1 MEGEE
6 KKSRYMVIW
15 AEYNSNEHKDALDCG
30 VFEDSMGTPTMFRS
44 MGLARAKVLMQ
55 IKSYIE
61 PDDYE
66 SVEDW
71 EKALRACVW
80 RGYDDG
86 ELICEEHCGIET
98 VYRIVE
104 VS

>member
-1 MEGEE
+1 MEGEK
-6 KKSRYMVIW
+6 KKSSYMVIW
-15 AEYNSNEHKDALDCG
+15 AEHNGNEHKDALDCG
-30 VFEDSMGTPTMFRS
+30 VFEDSMGTPTMFGS
-44 MGLARAKVLMQ
+44 MGLARAKVLME

-66 SVEDW
+66 TVEDW
-71 EKALRACVW
+71 ERALRACVW
-80 RGYDDG
+80 RGYEDG
-86 ELICEEHCGIET
+86 AIICEEHCGIET